1 MPIEPS
7 STVLLGGGGGF
18 VGQKF
23 PFLLI
28 DDVLTGEQVGLQ
40 RRQTRFFGHELVTKD
55 HDQVKRDAQITGD
68 EIRGVE
74 GLTAFATLDMHED
87 VKVLEDGN
95 HDAEHQGEVGAVEA
109 EGSDVVHLIL
119 VDALRPAGFDK
130 VDVRH
135 ENGYPGQEAEDGDQ
149 IDKIEKHFP
158 WVASHVEKGNAGDG
172 GRETQGVDRNSAAIR
187 PGKNA
192 VTIAFFGQSIQRAGS
207 NVQVA
212 VGGRE
217 NKNEDT
223 GVNESRERVNA
234 AQFDGDNK
242 WRSWGAGWRIF
253 ICKTESF
260 AIIRDE
266 SANQKDGENVEDYN
280 TPEGEFNSSRN
291 HFPRVLSFAN
301 RNSNELRSEQSA
313 LSWFPLNGIRTPGK
327 QT

>member
-158 WVASHVEKGNAGDG
+158 
-172 GRETQGVDRNSAAIR
+172 
-187 PGKNA
+187 
-192 VTIAFFGQSIQRAGS
+192 
-207 NVQVA
+207 
-212 VGGRE
+212 
-217 NKNEDT
+217 
-223 GVNESRERVNA
+223 
-234 AQFDGDNK
+234 
-242 WRSWGAGWRIF
+242 
-253 ICKTESF
+253 
-260 AIIRDE
+260 
-266 SANQKDGENVEDYN
+266 
-280 TPEGEFNSSRN
+280 
-291 HFPRVLSFAN
+291 
-301 RNSNELRSEQSA
+301 
-313 LSWFPLNGIRTPGK
+313 
-327 QT
+327 